1 MLIIII
7 TTFPSLPLPMGSIRG
22 YADSRERRGYPDSGA
37 SRHIKPC
44 WKYITS
50 KKTQRWPLPSFHPF
64 TFAGKLLVAFVSTAL
79 SRASETAVQQKKKER
94 GMVEEDQEEEEEGR
108 KRERGKKKQSATT
121 PLAAACP
128 TILTRRENKSCDTH
142 TREPRIGPYS
152 LSSIEPR
159 SFCQSTRSIFETRLD
174 SAQWIN
180 GDFDPE

>member
-1 MLIIII
+1 
-7 TTFPSLPLPMGSIRG
+7 
-22 YADSRERRGYPDSGA
+22 
-37 SRHIKPC
+37 
-44 WKYITS
+44 
-50 KKTQRWPLPSFHPF
+50 
-64 TFAGKLLVAFVSTAL
+64 
-79 SRASETAVQQKKKER
+79 
-94 GMVEEDQEEEEEGR
+94 MVEEDQEEEEEGG

>member
-1 MLIIII
+1 
-7 TTFPSLPLPMGSIRG
+7 MGSIRG
-22 YADSRERRGYPDSGA
+22 YADSRAKRRRGYPDSGA

-79 SRASETAVQQKKKER
+79 SRASETAVLVQQKKKER
-94 GMVEEDQEEEEEGR
+94 GMVEEDQEEEEEGG

>member
-1 MLIIII
+1 M
-7 TTFPSLPLPMGSIRG
+7 
-22 YADSRERRGYPDSGA
+22 RERRGYPDSGA

-79 SRASETAVQQKKKER
+79 SRASETAVQQKKKKEGWWRRIRRRRRRKRR
-94 GMVEEDQEEEEEGR
+94 G